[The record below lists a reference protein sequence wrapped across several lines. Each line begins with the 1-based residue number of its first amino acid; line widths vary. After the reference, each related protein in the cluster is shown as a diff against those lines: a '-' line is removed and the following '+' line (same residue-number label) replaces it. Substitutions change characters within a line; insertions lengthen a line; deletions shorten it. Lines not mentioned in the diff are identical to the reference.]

1 MPGLIDMHVHIEK
14 ETGPGKYLEAFTMN
28 NAREAV
34 RQPYKNSADWI
45 KVTETGGVL
54 SMARVERA
62 LNSPRKRSG

>member
-45 KVTETGGVL
+45 TKDISTMENVVFVMKDRMIYKNE
-54 SMARVERA
+54 
-62 LNSPRKRSG
+62 N